1 MKTMSNVDVFAIC
14 DELNELIKG
23 ARVDKSFQ
31 PRKDTIS
38 IRFHITG
45 HGRVDIVFQAGKR
58 MHISQYPMVNPQ
70 IPPSFPMLLRKRI
83 KGATVISVKQ
93 HNFDRVVEIKLK
105 KDAEYS
111 LIIELF
117 DKGNIILLDENKN
130 IIAPLKRIITSE
142 RDISSKRE
150 YEYPKERGINP
161 LTLDKNKL
169 NEIFKNS
176 DTDLIRTLAINN
188 LGGKYSEEIIKRS
201 KLDKNK
207 IANELNTVEIDL
219 IFETINEL
227 FKPLIDHNFKALI
240 IKEEEKDIDVIPFE
254 LEIYEDKEKV
264 EFETFNEAAD
274 EFFSKNINKDIKN
287 QEEKLWEKK
296 INKFKKRLYLQEET
310 LKKFHRT
317 IEDSTKKGDLLYAN
331 YSEIEKIMKVVL
343 DAKNNGYSW
352 KEIAKIIKKA
362 RKNGMADA
370 QAIESID
377 NMGKVNLKID
387 DMNVSVDSYSS
398 IPENAEVYYEKSKKA
413 KRKIKGAEI
422 AIEKTKKQIED
433 IESKKEIAI
442 EKVKFNKKRVKKEL
456 KWYEKLR
463 WCLSGDGNLIIGG
476 RDTHTNDLVV
486 KKHMDNNDI
495 YMHTDIHGASSV
507 IIKKSVDEGE
517 ISDQTLKDAA
527 VFSVCFS
534 NSWKNGYSTGD
545 TYWVYPNQ
553 VSKTPKSGEYLAK
566 GAFIISGSKNYMRG
580 VPLKL
585 AIGIVDYEGKR
596 LMASSEEA
604 MQKYTQ
610 DYVLIKPGFTKK
622 EKIAKDILYKINK
635 ENIISLDDLV
645 RVLPSGKCDFV

>member
-14 DELNELIKG
+14 DELNELLKG

-105 KDAEYS
+105 KDVEYS
-111 LIIELF
+111 LMIELF

-176 DTDLIRTLAINN
+176 DTDLIRTLAGNN

-387 DMNVSVDSYSS
+387 DMNVLVDSYSS

-463 WCLSGDGNLIIGG
+463 WCLSSDGNLIIGG